1 MEAPMRP
8 FLALAFLLLV
18 LAVPAR
24 AQDVPSEADKAAIQG
39 VIRGQLDAFLADD
52 EPRAYGF
59 AAPGI
64 QMLFPTAEVFMA
76 MVKTGYAPVYR
87 SAEAEFRDLEALP
100 EGRWLQHV
108 LIVGLDGTVV
118 MALYTMELQ
127 PDGTWKIA
135 GCTLAKTNEA
145 TT

>member
-1 MEAPMRP
+1 MVR
-8 FLALAFLLLV
+8 LVALLVTLV
-18 LAVPAR
+18 LAGAAPAH
-24 AQDVPSEADKAAIQG
+24 AQAGLSEADQTAIRG
-39 VIRGQLDAFLADD
+39 VIAGQLQAFREDD
-52 EPRAYGF
+52 GPRAYGF

-64 QMLFPTAEVFMA
+64 QLLFPTHQIFMK
-76 MVKTGYAPVYR
+76 MVREGYPPVYR
-87 SAEAEFRDLEALP
+87 AAEFEFRDIEALP

-108 LIVGLDGTVV
+108 LIVGADGAVV

-135 GCTLAKTNEA
+135 GCILAPSNEA